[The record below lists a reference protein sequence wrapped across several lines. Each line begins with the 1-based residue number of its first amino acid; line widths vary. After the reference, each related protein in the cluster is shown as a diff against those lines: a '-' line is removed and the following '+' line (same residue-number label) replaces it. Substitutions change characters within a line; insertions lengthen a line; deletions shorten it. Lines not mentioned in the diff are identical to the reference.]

1 MHSDMKS
8 DPAAIRSAAHTTL
21 VANLRNTHA
30 LEKQTV
36 TVLEAQLD
44 LLTDY
49 PDMHARVSR
58 HILESRE
65 QARRLEGALEA
76 CGSSSSFV
84 KDTLLSVMGR
94 GQSSVQGLSDDA
106 VLRALVADMMT
117 EHLEIATYRTLI
129 TLAEM
134 AGKPEL
140 RPRLEESL
148 NEEIEM
154 AEWLDQNL
162 DAITRRFVEFRA
174 LEDPA
179 TPEESTL
186 TEDEETGKT
195 VWQTLEEAKKG
206 PLEEHSATDRP
217 GYSSTPD
224 ASRARRR
231 DATAEPRR
239 PDPQTEPPAPAGRT
253 GN

>member
-1 MHSDMKS
+1 MPSEMTS
-8 DPAAIRSAAHTTL
+8 DPAAIKTAAHTTL

-30 LEKQTV
+30 LEKQTI

-84 KDTLLSVMGR
+84 KDTFLSVMGR

-106 VLRALVADMMT
+106 ILRAMVADMMT

-129 TLAEM
+129 VLADL

-162 DAITRRFVEFRA
+162 DAITRRFIEFRA
-174 LEDPA
+174 LEEPSETGA
-179 TPEESTL
+179 SAL
-186 TEDEETGKT
+186 TEDEESGKT
-195 VWQTLEEAKKG
+195 LWQTLEEAKKG
-206 PLEEHSATDRP
+206 PSEPPPARARAEQGSIPAAPPRRDVTAQAPRHPQPETPARAGRP
-217 GYSSTPD
+217 GT
-224 ASRARRR
+224 
-231 DATAEPRR
+231 
-239 PDPQTEPPAPAGRT
+239 
-253 GN
+253 

>member
-1 MHSDMKS
+1 MPSDMTS
-8 DPAAIRSAAHTTL
+8 DPQAIRTAAHTAL

-30 LEKQTV
+30 LEKQTIA
-36 TVLEAQLD
+36 VLEAQLD

-76 CGSSSSFV
+76 CGSSSSLV
-84 KDTLLSVMGR
+84 KDAVLSVMGR

-106 VLRALVADMMT
+106 LLRALVADIMT

-129 TLAEM
+129 VLADM

-140 RPRLEESL
+140 RPRFEESL

-154 AEWLDQNL
+154 AQWLDQNM
-162 DAITRRFVEFRA
+162 DAVTRRFIEFRA
-174 LEDPA
+174 LAEQAAPTD
-179 TPEESTL
+179 SVL
-186 TEDEETGKT
+186 TEDDETGKT
-195 VWQTLEEAKKG
+195 VWQTLEEAQKG
-206 PLEEHSATDRP
+206 PID
-217 GYSSTPD
+217 
-224 ASRARRR
+224 
-231 DATAEPRR
+231 
-239 PDPQTEPPAPAGRT
+239 PAPAEGRRDLGAPPAARET
-253 GN
+253 PHREVATAAPEPRSGLAAPAVRPGT